1 MGGSGKYED
10 PLVILKRGYSV
21 SIVLALVFF
30 TMASRCMLHVEEVRT
45 SCAAHSSWLSTCVQA
60 PDAWWHFAL
69 CGVVGITTAYL
80 FVLITQY
87 YTDYNFAP
95 VRSIVEASKTGSG
108 TNVIAGIG
116 VGLMSTG
123 FSILTV
129 SGAILSTYYLG
140 KTSGIQNAAGTV
152 DGGIFGTACGTLGML
167 STAVFILAMDV
178 FGPIADN
185 AGGIVEMSG
194 QPEAVRDITDQ
205 LDAVGNVTKALTKGY
220 AVGSAALACFLL
232 FSAFMDEVSQFSPI
246 PLKSIDISTPEI
258 YVAGMLGG
266 MLVFVFSALAITAV
280 GNGAAEVVREVR
292 RQFKDRPEIMTG
304 GQLPDYHQCKS
315 LPTACLQVLC
325 VTATLSMQVSQL

>member
-1 MGGSGKYED
+1 M
-10 PLVILKRGYSV
+10 
-21 SIVLALVFF
+21 
-30 TMASRCMLHVEEVRT
+30 
-45 SCAAHSSWLSTCVQA
+45 QA

-152 DGGIFGTACGTLGML
+152 DGGIFGTAVGTLGML

-246 PLKSIDISTPEI
+246 PLNSIDISTPEI

-280 GNGAAEVVREVR
+280 GNAAAEVVREVR

-315 LPTACLQVLC
+315 LPTACLLACRCC
-325 VTATLSMQVSQL
+325 V

>member
-1 MGGSGKYED
+1 
-10 PLVILKRGYSV
+10 
-21 SIVLALVFF
+21 
-30 TMASRCMLHVEEVRT
+30 
-45 SCAAHSSWLSTCVQA
+45 
-60 PDAWWHFAL
+60 
-69 CGVVGITTAYL
+69 
-80 FVLITQY
+80 
-87 YTDYNFAP
+87 
-95 VRSIVEASKTGSG
+95 
-108 TNVIAGIG
+108 
-116 VGLMSTG
+116 
-123 FSILTV
+123 
-129 SGAILSTYYLG
+129 
-140 KTSGIQNAAGTV
+140 
-152 DGGIFGTACGTLGML
+152 
-167 STAVFILAMDV
+167 V

-304 GQLPDYHQCKS
+304 GQLPDYHQCVS
-315 LPTACLQVLC
+315 I
-325 VTATLSMQVSQL
+325 VTARALKEMIAPGALAVFFPLIVGWGFKYLGMLTNQPLLGPQCLTSFIMFATCTGILMGLFFNNGGAAWDNAKKYVETGAYGGKGSDCHKATITGDTVGDPFKDTAGPSLHVLIKMLSTMSLVIAPFLATGSAQAIE